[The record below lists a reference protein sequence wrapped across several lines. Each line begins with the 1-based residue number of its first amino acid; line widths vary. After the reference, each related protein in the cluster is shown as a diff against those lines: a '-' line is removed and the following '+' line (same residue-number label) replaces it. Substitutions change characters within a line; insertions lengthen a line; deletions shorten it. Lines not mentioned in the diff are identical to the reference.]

1 MNTKKIAVNLTA
13 IEDELI
19 EDILATP
26 ISEIERELN
35 QHTDSL
41 TESIEK
47 TRSFINDNVVLARKK
62 ILAEARISIEQQS
75 NLIDKSITTVE
86 QAQEFIF
93 QMIASGAAQNSQL
106 TSAFREGENIPDE
119 DLIAIANEIIELV
132 NSNEAK
138 D

>member
-106 TSAFREGENIPDE
+106 TSAFREG
-119 DLIAIANEIIELV
+119 
-132 NSNEAK
+132 
-138 D
+138 

>member
-19 EDILATP
+19 DDILATP

-47 TRSFINDNVVLARKK
+47 TRSFINENVVLARKK
-62 ILAEARISIEQQS
+62 ILVEARTAIEQQN

-93 QMIASGAAQNSQL
+93 QMIASGTAQNNQL

-119 DLIAIANEIIELV
+119 DLIAIANEILELV